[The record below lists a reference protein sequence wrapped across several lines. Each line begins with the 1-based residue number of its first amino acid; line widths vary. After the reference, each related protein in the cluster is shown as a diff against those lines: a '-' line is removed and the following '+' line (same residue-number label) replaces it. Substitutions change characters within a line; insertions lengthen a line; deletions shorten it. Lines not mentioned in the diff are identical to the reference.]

1 MKSFAFL
8 ILVLGIVFTTIGYME
23 LKFKNKISEKKSIE
37 YRFIPRNI
45 YEEQIN
51 PVNVKSHFNEMF
63 EKLEPSSFNLV

>member
-1 MKSFAFL
+1 MKSLAFL
-8 ILVLGIVFTTIGYME
+8 ILVIGIVFITIGYME
-23 LKFKNKISEKKSIE
+23 LKFKDKMEEKKTIE

-51 PVNVKSHFNEMF
+51 PVNVKTHFYDMF